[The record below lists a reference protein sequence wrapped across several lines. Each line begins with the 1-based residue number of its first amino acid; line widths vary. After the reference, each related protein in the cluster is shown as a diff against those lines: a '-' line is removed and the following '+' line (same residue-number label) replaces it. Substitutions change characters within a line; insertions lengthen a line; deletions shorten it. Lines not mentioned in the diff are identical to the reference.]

1 MSSFRYLPLIRSILQ
16 IQLSSQS
23 CSVRRTNGMTPAEIK
38 EEVLDILS
46 DIAPDED
53 LSQLDDEK
61 RFREQ
66 LELDSMDFL
75 DIVMELRKRHRIQI
89 PEDDYINLASMNSTV
104 AYLEPLMKDMQR

>member
-1 MSSFRYLPLIRSILQ
+1 
-16 IQLSSQS
+16 
-23 CSVRRTNGMTPAEIK
+23 MTPAEIR

-53 LSQLDDEK
+53 LSTLDDSVN
-61 RFREQ
+61 FRQ
-66 LELDSMDFL
+66 QMELDSMDFL

-104 AYLEPLMKDMQR
+104 AYLEPLMKDVQREKV